1 MYKIGQFSK
10 LTGASI
16 RTLRYY
22 DSIDL
27 LKPDEIDLFTGYRYY
42 SEKQID
48 EYHFILKL
56 KDVGFSL
63 EEIIKFKDN
72 LTDEII
78 LQKRKEL
85 LHSREDINNKIK
97 KLDIMRSNLGTLKRD
112 KPKILTMREE

>member
-1 MYKIGQFSK
+1 MYRIGQFSK

-42 SEKQID
+42 SDKQIE
-48 EYHFILKL
+48 EYNLILKL

-63 EEIIKFKDN
+63 EEIIKYKDN
-72 LTDEII
+72 LTDEVI
-78 LQKRKEL
+78 LQKREEL
-85 LHSREDINNKIK
+85 LHSSEDINNKIK
-97 KLDIMRSNLGTLKRD
+97 KLDIMRSNLGKSKPN
-112 KPKILTMREE
+112 KPKVLTMREE